1 MCKILLNLGLS
12 IEQIKHE
19 VETLLDFAVRQG
31 DLEMVESFI
40 DRDASINGENSDK
53 ETLLICAAR
62 HGHTEICEFLI
73 NYDICANKE
82 DHLKMLQ
89 SASYQKIEI
98 CKLLIE
104 YGLDI
109 NPLEISEEEMKN
121 DIVTW
126 RETFGKKK

>member
-1 MCKILLNLGLS
+1 ML
-12 IEQIKHE
+12 E
-19 VETLLDFAVRQG
+19 FAVRQG

-73 NYDICANKE
+73 NYDICGNKE

-89 SASYQKIEI
+89 SACYRKIEI

-109 NPLEISEEEMKN
+109 NPLEILEEKIEN